1 MEFRNV
7 LVNWRTAL
15 ADAPPNGIVN
25 FNLFSI
31 NSIDS
36 QFGFMRFGSKNQLK
50 SIYLNGNA
58 TIYDCTLIGMPLMV
72 RAVWFNPNLL
82 KLERNSITTADNSI
96 SFLSHISISLFITQ
110 EYNSVRIDS
119 FICDWNQHNR

>member
-7 LVNWRTAL
+7 LVNWRMAL
-15 ADAPPNGIVN
+15 ADAPLNGIVN

-36 QFGFMRFGSKNQLK
+36 QFGFMRFDSKNQLK
-50 SIYLNGNA
+50 SIYLNRNA